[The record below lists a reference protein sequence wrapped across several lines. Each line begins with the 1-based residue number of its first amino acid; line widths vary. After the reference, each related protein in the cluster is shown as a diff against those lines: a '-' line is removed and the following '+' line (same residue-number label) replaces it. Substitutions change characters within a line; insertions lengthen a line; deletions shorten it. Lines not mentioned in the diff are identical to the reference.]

1 MADAPYLIA
10 FALLEQDGRRAMPLQ
25 GKSLR
30 AAIEPSA
37 DPGEEGCSQALE
49 LLLRIWQRSDEGP
62 LQRAA
67 GAQSLLLAEVPI
79 EALQTDLP
87 QIKANWINSGDAE
100 ALLAELRQLA
110 GGIWSL
116 TVEPRGPLGF
126 ERLQ

>member
-1 MADAPYLIA
+1 M
-10 FALLEQDGRRAMPLQ
+10 
-25 GKSLR
+25 
-30 AAIEPSA
+30 
-37 DPGEEGCSQALE
+37 
-49 LLLRIWQRSDEGP
+49 
-62 LQRAA
+62 
-67 GAQSLLLAEVPI
+67 PI